1 MNKFIDVLTKIF
13 SAKVFRWVW
22 LAAMFY
28 ATVTDQLDLLI
39 VTGTFYVVNELGYLF
54 ATAKFKYHH
63 RIEVNAPEGFEVELV
78 ESETEVAEK

>member
-1 MNKFIDVLTKIF
+1 MNKFIDVLTKVF

-28 ATVTDQLDLLI
+28 ATVTNQLDLLI

-54 ATAKFKYHH
+54 ATAKFKHEY
-63 RIEVNAPEGFEVELV
+63 RFVVNAPDGFKVDLV